1 MPGNG
6 QSRQADFDFS
16 PNYGEAPIDIQ
27 FENLSSTDAVNF
39 LWSFGDTSINA
50 IDENPINTYSQNGVY
65 EITLAAS
72 TLEGCTDSAIQTI
85 AIIPTALDIKLSNF
99 SMQKVDLGN
108 GMTAYKPSVL
118 MQNVG
123 TRAIFNADLFLSINS
138 ETQIAE
144 TWEGVL
150 PIGQSIL
157 YELGNFAVIENES
170 ILDYVCLEA
179 QHVNDN
185 TELNFANN
193 KTCLVQNGL
202 LKTSELYPNP
212 AEETVHVD
220 VISEND
226 GESEIGVFDLL
237 GKVVIPLKK
246 VTLMEGF
253 NQISIDTDN
262 LLAGKYIVQLIYQ
275 EEIYSY
281 SLIIHNR

>member
-1 MPGNG
+1 
-6 QSRQADFDFS
+6 
-16 PNYGEAPIDIQ
+16 
-27 FENLSSTDAVNF
+27 
-39 LWSFGDTSINA
+39 
-50 IDENPINTYSQNGVY
+50 
-65 EITLAAS
+65 
-72 TLEGCTDSAIQTI
+72 
-85 AIIPTALDIKLSNF
+85 
-99 SMQKVDLGN
+99 
-108 GMTAYKPSVL
+108 MTAYKPSVL

-123 TRAIFNADLFLSINS
+123 TRAIFNADLFLSINN
-138 ETQIAE
+138 ETRIAE

-150 PIGQSIL
+150 PIGQSAL
-157 YELGNFAVIENES
+157 YELGNFAIIENES

-185 TELNFANN
+185 TELNFDNN
-193 KTCLVQNGL
+193 KTCLVQNGS

-212 AEETVHVD
+212 AEKTVYID
-220 VISEND
+220 IITEND

-262 LLAGKYIVQLIYQ
+262 LMAGKYIVQLTYQ